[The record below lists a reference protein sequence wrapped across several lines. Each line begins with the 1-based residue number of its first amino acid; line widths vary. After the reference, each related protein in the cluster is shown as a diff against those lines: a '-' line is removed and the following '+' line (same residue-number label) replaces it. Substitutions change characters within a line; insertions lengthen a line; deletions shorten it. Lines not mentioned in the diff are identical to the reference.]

1 MFVRRSF
8 LLSSISVLVLLGA
21 CSSGSGGDDE
31 VPVVPEPG
39 DLVIDGPAQVENTDG
54 GVVVEP

>member
-1 MFVRRSF
+1 MFLRRSLQVSAVS
-8 LLSSISVLVLLGA
+8 LLLVAGA
-21 CSSGSGGDDE
+21 CSSDSGGDDD

-54 GVVVEP
+54 VIVQP